1 MILVDIFVPAVDN
14 TYNFSL
20 NEDIPIDKIIE
31 EITAMIAQKEQTD
44 LTGEKEKLMLYDL
57 SGKRPL
63 PRENTLNDCYITTGT
78 GLMLV

>member
-20 NEDIPIDKIIE
+20 NEDIPIEKIIG
-31 EITAMIAQKEQTD
+31 EITAMIAQKEQTK
-44 LTGEKEKLMLYDL
+44 LTGDMEKLMLYDL
-57 SGKRPL
+57 NGKRPL

-78 GLMLV
+78 DLMLV